1 MRSLVT
7 AKNRNTGGPEKNV
20 RNKMLFRCGMAVFLT
35 ATMCGRAEEAGHA
48 ASKPGILAAAAG
60 TTRNGQEDSGQ
71 PALQLR
77 NPRYQLCRSDVLDLT
92 FPLTPEF
99 NQTTT
104 VQPDGY
110 ITLLGAGDLHVVGQT
125 VPEVMQ
131 SIRTAYASM
140 LHDPIVTIQLKD
152 FDKPYFIAGGEV
164 GHPGKYD
171 LRADTTVVEAVAIA
185 GGFTETSKH
194 SEVWVFRRVSNDWVE
209 TQKLDV
215 KKMLNAGNLSE
226 DLHLRPG
233 DMLYVPKSTMGKIR
247 RYLPVASLGSYFN
260 PIP

>member
-1 MRSLVT
+1 MKKMGRLEVE
-7 AKNRNTGGPEKNV
+7 GKNV
-20 RNKMLFRCGMAVFLT
+20 RYKLLFQVGMAIVF
-35 ATMCGRAEEAGHA
+35 ATTLPVYADEVGQAV
-48 ASKPGILAAAAG
+48 SKSRTLAATAG
-60 TTRNGQEDSGQ
+60 APGTHQERPGQR
-71 PALQLR
+71 ALQPR
-77 NPRYQLCRSDVLDLT
+77 NPRYLLCKNDVLELN
-92 FPLTPEF
+92 FPMTPEF
-99 NQTTT
+99 NQTAT

-110 ITLLGAGDLHVVGQT
+110 ITLLGAGDLRVEGLT
-125 VPEVMQ
+125 VPEVIQ
-131 SIRTAYASM
+131 SVRGAYASM
-140 LHDPIVTIQLKD
+140 LHDPFVTIQLKD
-152 FDKPYFIAGGEV
+152 FDKPYFIAGGEI

-247 RYLPVASLGSYFN
+247 HYLPVATLGSYFN
-260 PIP
+260 PTP